1 MYSINLRI
9 LFMYFLMLLSIYPN
23 FSWASKSNTNCG
35 QHGNLDTICSPITG
49 DSWRQNGT
57 YLATWNPFYPT
68 YVSSASLSIYIYFV
82 ENYEKINVISFHN
95 VTNTGEYPILINNTW
110 FDPSLNLP
118 SSPKHD
124 ALFYLISS
132 ELNPIT
138 EMNNLNSVWSSPIH
152 FNVEPLS
159 PPLSNPQVV
168 NTTASSLPVSSS
180 SDRPPWVIPLIV
192 IGCLLLLLGCIS
204 TFYILRILRRRK
216 LVFDEKAH
224 SEQIS
229 SKSSTI
235 YSPSCDQFSKKNQQ
249 NDRQHTN
256 MSSVT
261 PPPPTLQSIS
271 NLSSRSEPPLT
282 STDAILIADTFRQ
295 RMRRPNWPHCSNIVQ
310 EQHSSIMEPT
320 ACKDGDEDY
329 NTRKEE
335 DEENK
340 RQLAS
345 ERLLKNELEAEGTL
359 MKKVGKRAH
368 LLSTIQ
374 YDE

>member
-1 MYSINLRI
+1 
-9 LFMYFLMLLSIYPN
+9 MYFMMLLSI
-23 FSWASKSNTNCG
+23 SWASKPNTNCG
-35 QHGNLDTICSPITG
+35 QNGNLDTICSPVTG

-68 YVSSASLSIYIYFV
+68 YVSSTSLSIYIYFV
-82 ENYEKINVISFHN
+82 ENYEKINVMSFHN
-95 VTNTGEYPILINNTW
+95 VTNTGEYPILINNSW
-110 FDPSLNLP
+110 FDPSLNLQR
-118 SSPKHD
+118 SPKHD

-132 ELNPIT
+132 DVNPVT

-152 FNVEPLS
+152 FNVEPFS
-159 PPLSNPQVV
+159 STSSNPQEVSS
-168 NTTASSLPVSSS
+168 TALSSPASSS
-180 SDRPPWVIPLIV
+180 SDRAPWVTPLIV
-192 IGCLLLLLGCIS
+192 IGCLLLLVCCVSVL
-204 TFYILRILRRRK
+204 YILRILRRRK
-216 LVFDEKAH
+216 LVFDEKVP

-229 SKSSTI
+229 FKSSTMKP
-235 YSPSCDQFSKKNQQ
+235 SSCDQFSKRNQH
-249 NDRQHTN
+249 NDRQRTVLRSSYTN
-256 MSSVT
+256 LSSVT

-271 NLSSRSEPPLT
+271 NLSNRSDPPLT

-310 EQHSSIMEPT
+310 EQQSSLIESGT
-320 ACKDGDEDY
+320 CKDGDEVD

-335 DEENK
+335 EEENK

-368 LLSTIQ
+368 LLSTIE
-374 YDE
+374 YDK